1 MAEVPTVAGAVGGV
15 VTDVL
20 ELLGLEDLVK
30 GGFRWAK
37 VKLWHDT
44 IGREWFID
52 MLSNFENPEQLVS
65 ESPPKA
71 IPFTPKQ
78 IAELYYDVVRRA
90 VELSMAAG
98 EEIGSESIIEMISEG
113 LSSAFESNYNAA
125 LQTIFNVWRGAQ
137 PPDSA
142 HALQL
147 GQRLYKADNDY
158 VVSILAPTSASPQL
172 IMENLTHGANM
183 QLQSLLSNFESLLVG
198 EYQTLN
204 SYLTAHVRELANF
217 VAEVINTLL
226 FDALSFI
233 NRLESDIAT
242 SIQILLE
249 RVVTRIDDCNAL
261 EQRVLAGLLSESD
274 EEYLVVLEE
283 INADYQGL
291 LDSFTEIQN
300 MVSETIN
307 DYISE
312 FGAKIDSI
320 LMLVG
325 TYMDYLESAYLS
337 VINKLQSGVSVDTL
351 ISDLQDK
358 IEAIY
363 EDFRAYRKCGFD
375 YAPKPP

>member
-1 MAEVPTVAGAVGGV
+1 MGSVPLAAGAVGGI

-30 GGFRWAK
+30 GGFRWIK
-37 VKLWHDT
+37 TETWHNT
-44 IGREWFID
+44 IGRAWFID
-52 MLSNFENPEQLVS
+52 MLSNFENPEQLVD

-71 IPFTPKQ
+71 IPFTPAQ

-125 LQTIFNVWRGAQ
+125 LQTIFNVWKGAQ
-137 PPDSA
+137 PPDAS
-142 HALQL
+142 HAMQL
-147 GQRLYKADNDY
+147 GQRIYKADEDY

-183 QLQSLLSNFESLLVG
+183 QLQNLLNNYESLLVG

-204 SYLTAHVRELANF
+204 SYLSTHVRELANF
-217 VAEVINTLL
+217 VAEVISTLL

-233 NRLESDIAT
+233 SRLESDITT

-261 EQRVLAGLLSESD
+261 EQRVLAGLLSEED
-274 EEYLVVLEE
+274 EEYQAVLLE
-283 INADYQGL
+283 IEADYEGL
-291 LDSFTEIQN
+291 QDSFAEVQT
-300 MVSETIN
+300 MVSEAIS
-307 DYISE
+307 DYLTE
-312 FGAKIDSI
+312 FSNQLSNIVTLIQNYIDS
-320 LMLVG
+320 
-325 TYMDYLESAYLS
+325 LESACLD
-337 VINKLQSGVSVDTL
+337 VINKLQSGVDVNSLV
-351 ISDLQDK
+351 SDLQDK
-358 IEAIY
+358 ILAVY

-375 YAPKPP
+375 YTPKSP

>member
-1 MAEVPTVAGAVGGV
+1 MGSVPLAAGAVGGI

-30 GGFRWAK
+30 GGFRWIK
-37 VKLWHDT
+37 TETWHNT
-44 IGREWFID
+44 IGRAWFID

-71 IPFTPKQ
+71 IPFSPKQ

-125 LQTIFNVWRGAQ
+125 LQTIFNVWKGAQ
-137 PPDSA
+137 PPDAS
-142 HALQL
+142 HAMQL
-147 GQRLYKADNDY
+147 GQRIYKADEDY

-183 QLQSLLSNFESLLVG
+183 QLQNLLNNFESLLVG

-204 SYLTAHVRELANF
+204 SYLSTHVRELANF

-233 NRLESDIAT
+233 SRLESDITT

-261 EQRVLAGLLSESD
+261 EQRVLAGLLSEED
-274 EEYLVVLEE
+274 EEYQAVLLE
-283 INADYQGL
+283 IEADYEGL
-291 LDSFTEIQN
+291 QDSFAEVQT
-300 MVSETIN
+300 MVSEAIS
-307 DYISE
+307 DYLTE
-312 FGAKIDSI
+312 FSNQLSNIVTLVQNYIDN
-320 LMLVG
+320 
-325 TYMDYLESAYLS
+325 LESACLD
-337 VINKLQSGVSVDTL
+337 VINKLQSGVDVNSIV
-351 ISDLQDK
+351 SDLQDK
-358 IEAIY
+358 ILAVY

-375 YAPKPP
+375 YTPKSP